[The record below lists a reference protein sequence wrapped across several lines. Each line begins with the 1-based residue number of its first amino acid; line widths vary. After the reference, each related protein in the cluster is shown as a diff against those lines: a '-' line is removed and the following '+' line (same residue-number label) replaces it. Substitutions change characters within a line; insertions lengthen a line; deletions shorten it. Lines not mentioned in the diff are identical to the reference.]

1 MQITVFA
8 SGSTGN
14 CYAVSDGKT
23 NILIDAGISLRRITA
38 GLKELALTPDDLAGV
53 LITHEHSD
61 HVSGLPML
69 LKHYK
74 LPVYATHTVAN
85 RLIGAMPAAGDALE
99 LIGCGE
105 SFDVGSVNI
114 TAFHTPHDSAD
125 SVGYRLEDGKVLS
138 FATDTGC
145 VTDEMLSGLMG
156 ADTAVIEANHDLEML
171 RSGAY
176 PVFLKRRILSDSG
189 HLSNDN
195 CGELAKTLAENGTKR
210 IVIGHLSREN
220 NSPDKART
228 TVERALSHMDAQ
240 LYVAPAFGCLTVPV
254 GETSPCCV

>member
-1 MQITVFA
+1 M
-8 SGSTGN
+8 
-14 CYAVSDGKT
+14 
-23 NILIDAGISLRRITA
+23 
-38 GLKELALTPDDLAGV
+38 
-53 LITHEHSD
+53 
-61 HVSGLPML
+61 
-69 LKHYK
+69 
-74 LPVYATHTVAN
+74 
-85 RLIGAMPAAGDALE
+85 
-99 LIGCGE
+99 
-105 SFDVGSVNI
+105 
-114 TAFHTPHDSAD
+114 
-125 SVGYRLEDGKVLS
+125 S

-145 VTDEMLSGLMG
+145 VTNEMLSGLMG

-240 LYVAPAFGCLTVPV
+240 LFVAPAFGCLTVPV